1 MSVLAQLK
9 RWTPLLSFEVGVAK
23 ERNSVYAKTS
33 SIGQN
38 IEPAEIICFWSFAT
52 ARILY
57 DIWFTNTPQG
67 FLALDLLAQIFE
79 RDLVFSTDCLKRANL
94 NSLRYVSEQCESSE
108 KLVGLYLARNTA
120 KRKIEFKTGPTFED
134 GKPTSF
140 ALVSSVV
147 LLQHILA
154 RIRNDRYLVQILSR
168 TGRNLITQFALKEW
182 PGLASVQIL
191 PQAAF
196 RQAISSVGA

>member
-1 MSVLAQLK
+1 V
-9 RWTPLLSFEVGVAK
+9 
-23 ERNSVYAKTS
+23 
-33 SIGQN
+33 
-38 IEPAEIICFWSFAT
+38 CFAT